1 MSIDAAIGPLP
12 AQCNPPPSTR
22 RRLAC
27 LTYEAML
34 LFGVLFAATLI
45 YSVSTVQVNAMVGR
59 TGLIV
64 ALGVVLAAYFVGQWH
79 RGGQTLPMR
88 TWHIRVVDLTGQS
101 PSLARSAA
109 RFVVSGLLCVAPAL
123 ALPWGMG
130 LSRQT
135 PWGAFAAGLAYLV
148 AYAWSAN
155 FMPGKQS
162 LHDAIC
168 GTQLIHWQP
177 NKAMR

>member
-1 MSIDAAIGPLP
+1 MG
-12 AQCNPPPSTR
+12 
-22 RRLAC
+22 RRLASMA
-27 LTYEAML
+27 YEAML
-34 LFGVLFAATLI
+34 LFGVLFAATLF
-45 YSVSTVQVNAMVGR
+45 YSVSTTQVNAMAGR
-59 TGLIV
+59 TGLIL

-88 TWHIRVVDLTGQS
+88 TWHIRVVDLKGQS

-130 LSRQT
+130 LTRQT
-135 PWGAFAAGLAYLV
+135 LWGALAAGLAYLV

-177 NKAMR
+177 VKAKR

>member
-1 MSIDAAIGPLP
+1 VVGFAPTDISARPSIH
-12 AQCNPPPSTR
+12 

-27 LTYEAML
+27 LAYEAML
-34 LFGVLFAATLI
+34 LFGVLFAATLV
-45 YSVSTVQVNAMVGR
+45 YSVSTAQVNAMVGR
-59 TGLIV
+59 SGLIA
-64 ALGVVLAAYFVGQWH
+64 ALGLVLAAYFVGQWH

-88 TWHIRVVDLTGQS
+88 TWHIRVVDLNGLS

-109 RFVVSGLLCVAPAL
+109 RFVTASLLYVAPAL
-123 ALPWGMG
+123 ALPWAMG

-135 PWGAFAAGLAYLV
+135 LWGALAVGLAYIV

-177 NKAMR
+177 IKAKR

>member
-1 MSIDAAIGPLP
+1 M
-12 AQCNPPPSTR
+12 
-22 RRLAC
+22 
-27 LTYEAML
+27 
-34 LFGVLFAATLI
+34 LFGVLFAATLV
-45 YSVSTVQVNAMVGR
+45 YSVSTAQVNAMAGR
-59 TGLIV
+59 SGLIA

-88 TWHIRVVDLTGQS
+88 TWHIRVVDLNGQS
-101 PSLARSAA
+101 PSLKRSAV
-109 RFVVSGLLCVAPAL
+109 RFVVASLLCVTPAL
-123 ALPWGMG
+123 ALPWAMG

-135 PWGAFAAGLAYLV
+135 PWGALSAGLAYIV
-148 AYAWSAN
+148 AYTWSAN

-177 NKAMR
+177 AKVKR